1 MNGLTLWLTV
11 WLGSEC
17 SSWAQPAT
25 AFPLLLPNVPSFTG
39 SIRAS
44 TLNCSVWTYLLPG
57 LVQMV
62 FLTAPVWSSS
72 HKTKQKGSLWHRTA
86 TVGRVLQSKKQGDG
100 GCSDV
105 AQGLQDDGLPCAE
118 PIREVAWQLAAGRLL
133 EAFFL
138 ASREINPSSPFLL
151 GNALEACLSLL
162 QGTWG

>member
-1 MNGLTLWLTV
+1 MGSTCNSLPLATPQCAFIHRQRKGFHAELLSLDLLAAWAGADGFSHCSCLIFIAQDQTEGQLT
-11 WLGSEC
+11 
-17 SSWAQPAT
+17 
-25 AFPLLLPNVPSFTG
+25 PSH
-39 SIRAS
+39 
-44 TLNCSVWTYLLPG
+44 C
-57 LVQMV
+57 
-62 FLTAPVWSSS
+62 
-72 HKTKQKGSLWHRTA
+72 HC
-86 TVGRVLQSKKQGDG
+86 GRVPQSTKQGDG

-118 PIREVAWQLAAGRLL
+118 PIREVAWQPAAGRLL